1 MDPRTPQLICRL
13 PSLPGRQRHKE
24 VTEYAKHT
32 RHSVLKYLA
41 ILRWKAAVDFT
52 LYQPVESS
60 PPGASGAASFPTPYS
75 NAESADS
82 PSYSNKGKGRAT
94 DNDEADGRLVVRGRL
109 MDAKRIE
116 QFMQHQNAQHD
127 ATIRHVEHSA
137 KVVESL
143 R

>member
-1 MDPRTPQLICRL
+1 
-13 PSLPGRQRHKE
+13 
-24 VTEYAKHT
+24 V
-32 RHSVLKYLA
+32 
-41 ILRWKAAVDFT
+41 
-52 LYQPVESS
+52 
-60 PPGASGAASFPTPYS
+60 SGAASFPTPFS
-75 NAESADS
+75 NAESTDS
-82 PSYSNKGKGRAT
+82 PSYSNKGKGRAENG
-94 DNDEADGRLVVRGRL
+94 DSDRDGRLVVRGRL